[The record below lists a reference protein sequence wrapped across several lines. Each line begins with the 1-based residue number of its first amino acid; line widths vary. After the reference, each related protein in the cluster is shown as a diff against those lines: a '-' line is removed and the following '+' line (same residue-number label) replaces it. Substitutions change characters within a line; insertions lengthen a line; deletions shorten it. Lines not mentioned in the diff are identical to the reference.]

1 METPCFM
8 CGKNTK
14 YQCIRCHV
22 AVCTICAPETPQ
34 AEKEETYSPMRR
46 VGICKNCGDSGK
58 QSEAQNKDESPCAST
73 SAEKSDGNSG
83 SAAKRKQW
91 TREQKLEFIDLYK
104 KFDNKARAARDFKA
118 RYKVE
123 LKSST

>member
-1 METPCFM
+1 MYT
-8 CGKNTK
+8 
-14 YQCIRCHV
+14 YI
-22 AVCTICAPETPQ
+22 TICSPETPQ
-34 AEKEETYSPMRR
+34 AEKEETYSPMRC
-46 VGICKNCGDSGK
+46 VSICKNCGDSGK

-73 SAEKSDGNSG
+73 SAEKGDGNSG

-91 TREQKLEFIDLYK
+91 IREQKLEFIDLYK

-123 LKSST
+123 LKSSTYNCLRLHKKK